1 MVESLKQIEALLQT
15 ALALS
20 VEYKFVTTLLVIS
33 ALLWFKSYVVRFVRN
48 RSSSTGEDRRHQLNQ
63 FRQLYNALLV
73 FLVLFLWADEAQE
86 FAISIAALSVAMVL
100 ATRDFIQCFIGFI
113 YYLGARPFRVGD
125 WIETGDHQMG
135 VVVEIDWA
143 KLTLLEVH
151 HDSFEYTGK
160 HIYLPNSR
168 LVTHTIKNLNFLR
181 RYTMHNFEL
190 VIEPKINAY
199 EFLPQLLERARIHC
213 DHFRDVAERYK
224 GVIER
229 SLEAEFI
236 EIEPEVTIETNE
248 FANILVKVSL
258 FCPTNEAK
266 ELQQKISA
274 DFMTLFYTSNAAP
287 NLDQSIV
294 TTVNDQQD

>member
-1 MVESLKQIEALLQT
+1 MSELLEQLDYFLQ
-15 ALALS
+15 LALRLAL
-20 VEYKFVTTLLVIS
+20 EHKFLTTLLVIS
-33 ALLWFKSYVVRFVRN
+33 CLMWFKGSLVRFARN
-48 RSSSTGEDRRHQLNQ
+48 RSSSTGEDRRHQINQ
-63 FRQLYNALLV
+63 FRQLYNA
-73 FLVLFLWADEAQE
+73 FLVVIVFVIWAQEAQE
-86 FAISIAALSVAMVL
+86 FAISIAAFTVAIVL

-151 HDSFEYTGK
+151 HDTFEYTGK

-181 RYTMHNFEL
+181 RYTMHSFEL

-213 DHFRDVAERYK
+213 DHFKDVAERYK

-229 SLEAEFI
+229 SLETEFI
-236 EIEPEVTIETNE
+236 EIDPEVTIETNE
-248 FANILVKVSL
+248 FANIVVMVSL

-274 DFMTLFYTSNAAP
+274 DFMTLFYTSSAVPQEQPTNSEPA
-287 NLDQSIV
+287 
-294 TTVNDQQD
+294 